1 MAGLFV
7 SRLQTGTRIAG
18 PAAAWRGRLC
28 LVHLLPET
36 PMRTALLATA
46 VLCMAA
52 LSVVQAQNAS
62 QRENSLKA
70 LAEREQWMFAPGE
83 VPFTMPKA
91 LPEMPRRK
99 LYVCTF
105 VYSAAT
111 LDKFKAKEVKD
122 GSPEW
127 NQPHRDMLA
136 EALKLP
142 EVAGIVRPDGCAMR
156 ADDALTGTYML
167 ASHVDKH
174 VEARAL
180 TDIARKHGME
190 MVLSEAHDAESALMT
205 IDPGFSEKEI
215 AEFWVAGRTVEYT
228 LKRPDRVEKGEMTV
242 NGEKSDIY
250 TTYKFRGTVTV
261 KCADTK
267 DAYWISTGSSERETT
282 GGGNAGGG
290 SSRTSGGTPRAY
302 HLNELRVQWF
312 PRDGHDATLPMPACM
327 SVRTVETLKLG
338 SKEYACRKFTTVR
351 AYLDAEKT
359 LYTYSEFWFSDDVP
373 GLPLQVKWHS
383 VTPTETRTHE
393 QIFKSTTVAAKKE

>member
-1 MAGLFV
+1 
-7 SRLQTGTRIAG
+7 
-18 PAAAWRGRLC
+18 
-28 LVHLLPET
+28 
-36 PMRTALLATA
+36 MRTISIAA

-52 LSVVQAQNAS
+52 LSIVQAQSAS

-83 VPFTMPKA
+83 LPFTMHKT
-91 LPEMPRRK
+91 LPELARRK

-111 LDKFKAKEVKD
+111 LDKLKAKEIKV

-136 EALKLP
+136 DALKLP

-156 ADDALTGTYML
+156 ADDALPGTYML

-180 TDIARKHGME
+180 TDVAKKHGME
-190 MVLSEAHDAESALMT
+190 MVLCEAHDAEAALTT

-215 AEFWVAGRTVEYT
+215 ADFWVAGRTVEYT

-242 NGEKSDIY
+242 NGEKSDIF
-250 TTYKFRGTVTV
+250 TTYRFSGSVTV
-261 KCADTK
+261 NCTDTK
-267 DAYWISTGSSERETT
+267 DAYWISTGSSQQETT
-282 GGGNAGGG
+282 GGGNVGGG
-290 SSRTSGGTPRAY
+290 SGRRSGGSARAY
-302 HLNELRVQWF
+302 HLNELRMQWF

-327 SVRTVETLKLG
+327 SVRTVETVKLG
-338 SKEYACRKFTTVR
+338 NKEYACRKFTTVR
-351 AYLDAEKT
+351 AYADAEKT
-359 LYTYSEFWFSDDVP
+359 TYTYSEFWFSDDVP

-383 VTPTETRTHE
+383 VTPAETRTHE